1 MVDLH
6 THVLPGI
13 DDGAEDAEVS
23 RKLLEILSAQGV
35 DSVVFT
41 SHYYGRKRSPRQFLE
56 ARAAAFDSIKE
67 LVPPGMDVY
76 LGAEVHFSG
85 QMVVSNEAICPM
97 AIGDT
102 RYLLIEL
109 PFLSAWDSALYN
121 RLRDFVSETDYV
133 PVVAHAERYAEVQK
147 SPAVLSALSDL
158 GCLFQ
163 VNTSAFTGDESRLAF
178 AMLKNG
184 YVDCLGTD
192 AHNLTDRAPC
202 YTEAKSAVE
211 SAGYGEAFEKIQE
224 NMRLLL
230 DDKPVGVER
239 WKTIRKFFGRYR

>member
-56 ARAAAFDSIKE
+56 ARAAAFDSVKE
-67 LVPPGMDVY
+67 LIPPGMDVY

-109 PFLSAWDSALYN
+109 PFLTVWDSALYA

-230 DDKPVGVER
+230 DDKPVRTKRG
-239 WKTIRKFFGRYR
+239 KTIRKFFGRYR